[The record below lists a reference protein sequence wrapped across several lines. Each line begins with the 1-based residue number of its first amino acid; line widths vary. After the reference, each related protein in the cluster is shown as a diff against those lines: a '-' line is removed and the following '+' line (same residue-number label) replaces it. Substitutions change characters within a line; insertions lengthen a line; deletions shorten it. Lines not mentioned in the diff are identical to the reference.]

1 MTKRNVTE
9 RRRAQLGLVL
19 EPHQVILKP
28 LVTEK
33 GMHQSEAHNQYT
45 FQVNPAA
52 TKTDVRNAVEKL
64 FEVKVTK
71 VVTQHRRGKPRRYK
85 FTIGRTKNWK
95 KAIVTLPKDQRIEFF

>member
-1 MTKRNVTE
+1 MKKRNTPE
-9 RRRAQLGLVL
+9 RRRTQPGLVL

-33 GMHQSEAHNQYT
+33 GIHQSEAHNQYT

-52 TKTDVRNAVEKL
+52 TKSDVRNAVEKL
-64 FEVKVTK
+64 FEVTVTK

-85 FTIGRTKNWK
+85 FTTGRTKNWK
-95 KAIVTLPKDQRIEFF
+95 KAIVTLPKEQKIEFF